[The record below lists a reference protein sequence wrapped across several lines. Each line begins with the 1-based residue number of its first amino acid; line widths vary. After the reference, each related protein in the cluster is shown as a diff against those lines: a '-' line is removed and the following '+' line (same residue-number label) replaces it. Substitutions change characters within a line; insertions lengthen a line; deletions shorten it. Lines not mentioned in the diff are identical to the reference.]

1 MLSKHGLKDR
11 KKTRRE
17 RKGGK
22 EEERKEGREEER
34 EVGGREKRERKGE
47 REKWG
52 GRKGPGCW
60 LVLWNTIW
68 KTWIVF
74 SEVLC
79 PINIYVGT
87 LTCV

>member
-1 MLSKHGLKDR
+1 MLKEGKILGEKERETERWRQGGEGR
-11 KKTRRE
+11 KERRE
-17 RKGGK
+17 REEKEKGGM
-22 EEERKEGREEER
+22 GRQ
-34 EVGGREKRERKGE
+34 VGL
-47 REKWG
+47 
-52 GRKGPGCW
+52 